1 MVNNKLLLKYYF
13 DEAYRPYRLLVE
25 LCVAWTVMSQLRAS
39 QNYVWNVTDVLG
51 QGATG
56 SVYKCRHKVPYLYLP

>member
-1 MVNNKLLLKYYF
+1 MYVSCWAVSWAKWSVNM
-13 DEAYRPYRLLVE
+13 
-25 LCVAWTVMSQLRAS
+25 LCVNLTAMSQLRGS

-56 SVYKCRHKVPYLYLP
+56 SVYKCRHKVAIL

>member
-1 MVNNKLLLKYYF
+1 
-13 DEAYRPYRLLVE
+13 
-25 LCVAWTVMSQLRAS
+25 MSQLRGS

-56 SVYKCRHKVPYLYLP
+56 SVYKCRHKVAGCKMLFFQHSYLTTP